1 MRRVIK
7 YQKSLVLLLGFFY
20 SGSAF
25 SATWQEAMTSCTNSL
40 DEGLYCVTHY
50 ETSICSVQLGAGQI
64 GFVRREYSGIPPCTT
79 SNAWVFSS
87 DTACPS
93 PRLRDS
99 QGACV
104 CPDGQTWDGSSCN
117 APIVQDCPKDQY
129 RNGSNACVSAPD
141 CNASATPETT
151 EFYFFNTSTGQCAS
165 GNGGPVCVSESTGDG
180 AGLNIVSC
188 QPLMDCIQVGQICSD
203 NQANIDDAAAT
214 QPARNAAAKTDA
226 TASDD
231 LAADSSADAAAAA
244 AAKQAA
250 ATAAQQTKD
259 AADSAA
265 AQQQAIDP
273 ASQATADA
281 LATAAA
287 AASAAAQ
294 AVQQS
299 INSAA
304 QSLAAAT
311 AAALAAAK
319 NLAIESSTGG
329 GLAEN
334 LAHDAAVAAGAA
346 QGAAQGAIQGR
357 ALDGSPGG
365 SGSGDDMGNCPG
377 CAKESTLENLMTGQG
392 NAKGVAGDGFFD
404 QSAVDTEETA
414 VKAEFEALITSIRGQ
429 IEGTVSFD
437 QAGPG
442 ALPVIQYGTI
452 KGKTV
457 AADYSRFSSQLSWLG
472 YTILFAAAIISAM
485 IVFG

>member
-7 YQKSLVLLLGFFY
+7 LQISLALMLGFFY
-20 SGSAF
+20 SGFAF
-25 SATWQEAMTSCTNSL
+25 SATWQEAFNNCEFQRQGNPGYQCATYTGSECNNTAQLGWVARQNAGSTSCNQSTI
-40 DEGLYCVTHY
+40 THY
-50 ETSICSVQLGAGQI
+50 GFTSDPTCAAP
-64 GFVRREYSGIPPCTT
+64 RE
-79 SNAWVFSS
+79 
-87 DTACPS
+87 
-93 PRLRDS
+93 RDN
-99 QGACV
+99 QGSCV
-104 CPDGQTWDGSSCN
+104 CPVGQEWNGSTCA

-129 RNGSNACVSAPD
+129 RDGSNNCVAAPD

-151 EFYFFNTSTGQCAS
+151 EFYYFNSSTGQCTA

-203 NQANIDDAAAT
+203 NQANLDDAEAT
-214 QPARNAAAKTDA
+214 QPARNAAAKAEA

-231 LAADSSADAAAAA
+231 NAAASSADAAAAA
-244 AAKQAA
+244 AAKEAA

-273 ASQATADA
+273 ASQLTADA
-281 LATAAA
+281 LASAAA

-294 AVQQS
+294 AAQQA

-334 LAHDAAVAAGAA
+334 LAHDAAIAEAAAR
-346 QGAAQGAIQGR
+346 GAAQGAIQGR

-377 CAKESTLENLMTGQG
+377 CAKESTLENMMTGTG
-392 NAKGVAGDGFFD
+392 NAKASAGDGSFD
-404 QSAVDTEETA
+404 QSAVDAEETA
-414 VKAEFEALITSIRGQ
+414 VKAEFEALITTIRGE
-429 IEGTVSFD
+429 IGSVVSFD

-452 KGKTV
+452 KGKAV
-457 AADYSRFSSQLSWLG
+457 SADYSRFSSQLSWLG
-472 YTILFAAAIISAM
+472 YTILFAAVIISAM